1 MPSCSRWIASRV
13 FSFQSGF
20 RRPTSVPR
28 SIFLVRV
35 TLPPSSATSLLDRP
49 ALAVVAA
56 QVVVGLE
63 HVGDAHVGA
72 VVIDLFSGAEGDYAE
87 EHDLGEAGGVLER
100 RVGFHFSLGGVY
112 PVHFVVFS
120 GDTREFLRRL
130 TEGIVERL
138 GQEPGLEAVGVVEE
152 LALGAD

>member
-72 VVIDLFSGAEGDYAE
+72 VVIDLFSGVEGDYAE

-100 RVGFHFSLGGVY
+100 GGGYHRLPCPPY
-112 PVHFVVFS
+112 PSYLAACF
-120 GDTREFLRRL
+120 GCT
-130 TEGIVERL
+130 
-138 GQEPGLEAVGVVEE
+138 PE
-152 LALGAD
+152 LS